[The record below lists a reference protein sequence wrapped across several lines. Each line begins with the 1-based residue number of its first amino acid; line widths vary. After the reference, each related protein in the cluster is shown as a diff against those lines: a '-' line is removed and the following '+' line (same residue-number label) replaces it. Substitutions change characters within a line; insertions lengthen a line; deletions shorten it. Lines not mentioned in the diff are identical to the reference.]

1 MGLIRI
7 VKMGKQIK
15 FLSVFG
21 VNKKIQGKSW
31 LGREDSNL
39 RVPLPKSGA
48 LGHLATPQR
57 ILLRIAGT

>member
-1 MGLIRI
+1 
-7 VKMGKQIK
+7 MGKRVD
-15 FLSVFG
+15 FESVIVIYKG
-21 VNKKIQGKSW
+21 IQMKSW

-57 ILLRIAGT
+57 VLLRIAGT